1 MDKTAFR
8 KQLYSDKSEE
18 AWLHS
23 TWRDTSHQNN
33 NIYTF
38 FCFWLL
44 NKGHRK
50 CSLVDKSVDFFLF
63 FSCSNPQPRS
73 SSNLTVNTCSRK
85 CLNELTWNAM
95 EQNPTE
101 APEALRLKKKK
112 KKEASHPVYSRSQ
125 SWKRSGS
132 WIIRETCAVFGEHL
146 HPQLHVDER
155 HTDSHPV
162 NTQFFFLLHRLDWF
176 PFFVL
181 QGTKI
186 AEGCK
191 LYCIINSIRPF
202 SVTATSELLQRIS
215 SETTKNSASSSNTGC
230 FSST

>member
-1 MDKTAFR
+1 MQQEMLEWINMKCHGT
-8 KQLYSDKSEE
+8 KSH
-18 AWLHS
+18 WSSRS
-23 TWRDTSHQNN
+23 TQA
-33 NIYTF
+33 
-38 FCFWLL
+38 
-44 NKGHRK
+44 KK
-50 CSLVDKSVDFFLF
+50 
-63 FSCSNPQPRS
+63 
-73 SSNLTVNTCSRK
+73 
-85 CLNELTWNAM
+85 
-95 EQNPTE
+95 
-101 APEALRLKKKK
+101 KKKK

>member
-85 CLNELTWNAM
+85 CLNELTWNAI

-101 APEALRLKKKK
+101 APQALRLKKKK
-112 KKEASHPVYSRSQ
+112 KKRRLHIQCTVEVRAENAQGHESLERRVQ
-125 SWKRSGS
+125 SLENICIHSS
-132 WIIRETCAVFGEHL
+132 TLTSAT
-146 HPQLHVDER
+146 QT
-155 HTDSHPV
+155 HTQWTHNFS
-162 NTQFFFLLHRLDWF
+162 FYCIALIGF
-176 PFFVL
+176 PFLFCRV
-181 QGTKI
+181 
-186 AEGCK
+186 
-191 LYCIINSIRPF
+191 
-202 SVTATSELLQRIS
+202 QR
-215 SETTKNSASSSNTGC
+215 
-230 FSST
+230 